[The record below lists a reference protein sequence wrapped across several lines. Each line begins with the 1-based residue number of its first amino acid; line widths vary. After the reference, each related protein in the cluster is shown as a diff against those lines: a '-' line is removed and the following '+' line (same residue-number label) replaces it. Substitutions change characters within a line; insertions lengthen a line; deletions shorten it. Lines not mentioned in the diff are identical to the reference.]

1 MSIER
6 APDFDF
12 LHQLADL
19 AGETVMPLFRRA
31 IEIENKLEGG
41 FDPVTDADKQAELK
55 LRGLIQEQFPSHG
68 ILGEEFEGK
77 DLDADGLWVLDPI
90 DGTRAFISGL
100 PTWGTLIG
108 YRHSGGQSLGM
119 MSQPFTKERF
129 FGDGTRAFYQGPD
142 GKRPVKTRS
151 CKAIGDA
158 TLFTTAP
165 DIFAPDELK
174 AFQRVEDAVRLSRYG
189 VDCYAYCMLAIG
201 MVDLVIEAALKP
213 VDIAPLIPLIEGAG
227 GVVTNW
233 QGGSAFDG
241 GQVVA
246 TGDPDLHQSVLDLLA
261 SKG

>member
-19 AGETVMPLFRRA
+19 AGATVMPLFRKA
-31 IEIENKLEGG
+31 IEIENKLDGG

-55 LRGLIQEQFPSHG
+55 LRGLIQENFPSHG

-142 GKRPVKTRS
+142 GKRPAQTRP
-151 CKAIGDA
+151 CMAISDA

-165 DIFAPDELK
+165 DIFAPDELT
-174 AFQRVEDAVRLSRYG
+174 AFQRVEGAVRLSRYG

-246 TGDPDLHQSVLDLLA
+246 TGDPALHQTVLDLLVN
-261 SKG
+261 KG